1 MKFSALLTCL
11 VFSTSYSSRAQL
23 CNGNLGDPIIN
34 MTFGSG
40 HSFILP
46 QNATT
51 YNRVN
56 GCPSKGQ
63 YVISNFLFG
72 CGNHTWI
79 QMIGDHTGDHDGNYM
94 LVNAESTP
102 GTVYKDTARN
112 LCENTSY
119 VFSAW
124 IANAMQDFTCG
135 GNPVLANVTLTVTS
149 LSGTVLGSANTG
161 DIPVGFDKIWKQYG
175 LSFTTP
181 PNTTSVIVNV
191 TTNPRFGCGSAF
203 VIDDITLRSCGP
215 SVTAT
220 LDGSIGPVNVC
231 ADYTDPFTL
240 QGNYS
245 PGFSDPVMQWQSSS
259 DTGKTW
265 VDIAGETTNTYAV
278 PRRSSGVIS
287 YRLVVAERANIN
299 SLNCRIA
306 SNAIYTEI
314 HPVPQHQAPQNILGC
329 LDKNLF
335 LPQVDPSALQA
346 QWSGP
351 NGYSSTQFA
360 SVIPVVQ
367 YADTGLYT
375 LKETFYYGCVSLD
388 TFYLNIFPSTT
399 ISTSP
404 TYPICQGMTESLFA
418 SSSGG
423 GIYQWTPSQGL
434 SGDNI
439 PDPVATPT
447 DSIVYKVVVTNSF
460 GCKDSAYL
468 TIDVYKKPLADA
480 GPDRAINLGD
490 SVMLNGSVKGT
501 SVDFSWSP
509 SAYIDDVHS
518 QTPTVY
524 PPEDGIYTLTVN
536 SNVGCGSSVSSV
548 TVKVYRDIFVPNAF
562 SPNNDGKNDKFR
574 VIAA

>member
-1 MKFSALLTCL
+1 
-11 VFSTSYSSRAQL
+11 
-23 CNGNLGDPIIN
+23 
-34 MTFGSG
+34 
-40 HSFILP
+40 
-46 QNATT
+46 
-51 YNRVN
+51 
-56 GCPSKGQ
+56 
-63 YVISNFLFG
+63 
-72 CGNHTWI
+72 
-79 QMIGDHTGDHDGNYM
+79 MIGDHTGDHDGNYM

-149 LSGTVLGSANTG
+149 LSGAVLGSANTG

-231 ADYTDPFTL
+231 ADYTDPFIL

-399 ISTSP
+399 IFTSP
-404 TYPICQGMTESLFA
+404 TYPICQGMTENLFA

-423 GIYQWTPSQGL
+423 GTYQWTPSQGL

-447 DSIVYKVVVTNSF
+447 DSTVYKVVVTNSF

-468 TIDVYKKPLADA
+468 TIDVYNKPVADA

-509 SAYIDDVHS
+509 SAYTDDVHS
-518 QTPTVY
+518 KTPTVY

-574 VIAA
+574 VIAADNYKRFKLQIYNRWGQLVFETADINKSWDGRFHDVLQSPDVYVYYLEIQTASNKKITKKGTVTLIR